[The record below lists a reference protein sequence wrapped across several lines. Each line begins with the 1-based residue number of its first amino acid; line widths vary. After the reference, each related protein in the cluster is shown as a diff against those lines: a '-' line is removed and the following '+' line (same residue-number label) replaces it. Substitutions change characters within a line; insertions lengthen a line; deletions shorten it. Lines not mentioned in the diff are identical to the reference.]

1 MWAVIERVQD
11 AALLTVGALVIV
23 PLESLTRHGAVV
35 DGDKEVALLTTA
47 VCSRAV
53 GGDGGGAY
61 HGVASTS
68 KSTVIR
74 FPSGNLTLKRIPV
87 VCGSNLIASS

>member
-47 VCSRAV
+47 VLGRAV
-53 GGDGGGAY
+53 
-61 HGVASTS
+61 
-68 KSTVIR
+68 
-74 FPSGNLTLKRIPV
+74 
-87 VCGSNLIASS
+87 